1 MGFLCRVAGLSL
13 RDKGAALLHQSK
25 AAEVVWTTDRDP
37 PERLPRHD
45 KLGGDPEADA
55 EPASHLAWE
64 CLRKMIV
71 IGG

>member
-37 PERLPRHD
+37 PERLPC
-45 KLGGDPEADA
+45 GGFPGMTNLE
-55 EPASHLAWE
+55 ETLRRMLNLHLIWPGNASG
-64 CLRKMIV
+64 K
-71 IGG
+71 